1 MLLELRVWVLTV
13 LISTILIGL
22 SNFERNTGN
31 VHPLA
36 NGQAEGA
43 SSRSYSKRATGSVP
57 LVDNVY
63 WYGVI
68 EVGNPPKPFT
78 GES

>member
-22 SNFERNTGN
+22 SNFERNTGK
-31 VHPLA
+31 VHSLA

-43 SSRSYSKRATGSVP
+43 SSGSYSKRATGSVP
-57 LVDNVY
+57 LVNGS